1 MMLRIQ
7 KERISGLD
15 IPDADQ
21 YHREWGL
28 SAERLGLAAGG
39 CRVLHP
45 GPMNR
50 GVEIASGVADGSQS
64 RIRRQVRNGLYARM
78 ALLLTLTRVQA

>member
-1 MMLRIQ
+1 
-7 KERISGLD
+7 
-15 IPDADQ
+15 
-21 YHREWGL
+21 
-28 SAERLGLAAGG
+28 
-39 CRVLHP
+39 
-45 GPMNR
+45 MNR